1 MCIINFILIVIQ
13 IIKILNQDEFLFPI
27 LTNLL
32 QRNKFFFE
40 RYVSLEI
47 LNNNTSYN
55 ICSEALINTVKN
67 KTTVSDF
74 LNLFFFTGKDINDIG
89 SERECLDRESD
100 YIILGYNHYKDNL
113 FYNKKIDRIKF
124 LSFLYQPINF
134 LGICLHKNCSNFF
147 IEVFFGKNELLYV
160 VENDLKIHFIYKN
173 YTLNEKKKKNNNN
186 GYYDFKKAKYTILI
200 IIFSIIGIKII
211 AKGIQIRFY
220 PQGYELEGK
229 GKIKIKDFNISLSNS
244 INSCVKND
252 VSQKENKNTSNSITE
267 KSKIEEYLELY
278 SGDAKYN
285 REFDRQSL
293 FSKKIRFLKY
303 LDIFD
308 NFKVLIGKYNRY
320 YNSVG
325 LEKLIF
331 IRFITMFILTYIHI
345 IIVIINFPYR
355 DNYDFDIFNGLET
368 FVYKLFNNGTTFY
381 IIIEGSIFSYK
392 LMCELDKNRD
402 SPFYI
407 LKKFILLSIPKMI
420 FFYLSFF
427 FFKYFYF
434 YFISLS
440 ETTQVFNYYHHFL
453 IMNRKCLNYTYKLFI
468 PFIFPL
474 QDFQSTLIRENEE
487 ENFCYEYVNIMYN
500 EYHCFIIMLLLFIIS
515 YKLKKKKFDKL
526 MTTFI
531 FILFIIFQIIIFLKG
546 EDHRKIGL
554 YKKNPILE
562 NEMSPKYSTGEHDF
576 FYKLYN
582 KLFFQNYY
590 EKYLPSTLFFYHLG
604 FLLGICNFYIT
615 INSIK
620 KKNKPHKIIYNYPFS
635 YIYSEFYKY
644 ISHYIIFFISCI
656 LMIIC
661 SLSFFL
667 SKKEMDDDDKKEY
680 NMFGG
685 AFKENIFKFNPYEWF
700 YFSFEKGFFG
710 ILFFLIIAFFIK
722 QKIYITT
729 FNVFNFLDRIS
740 FTYYCLLD
748 GIIYFILSLCFKIR
762 NLDAQSTFYLTLALY
777 FIGSF
782 ISFIVV
788 SVFEYSGRVLVK
800 HFLRKF

>member
-1 MCIINFILIVIQ
+1 MSILNFILILIQ
-13 IIKILNQDEFLFPI
+13 IIKILNQDDFIFPKIQI
-27 LTNLL
+27 LLKQN
-32 QRNKFFFE
+32 RHFFE
-40 RYVSLEI
+40 RYVSQEI
-47 LNNNTSYN
+47 LGNDSYQICNNSIASMLDEDGPIYN
-55 ICSEALINTVKN
+55 FSNI
-67 KTTVSDF
+67 
-74 LNLFFFTGKDINDIG
+74 FFFSGKDTNDIG
-89 SERECLDRESD
+89 SERECLDRKGD
-100 YIILGYNHYKDNL
+100 YIIIGYNHYKDNL
-113 FYNKKIDRIKF
+113 FYNNKIDRIKL

-134 LGICLHKNCSNFF
+134 IGMCFQNCSDFLIN
-147 IEVFFGKNELLYV
+147 VFFSENPLLYV
-160 VENDLKIHFIYKN
+160 AENDLKIHIVYKN
-173 YTLNEKKKKNNNN
+173 YTLNEKKIKDNNIND
-186 GYYDFKKAKYTILI
+186 YYDFKNAKYPILI

-211 AKGIQIRFY
+211 AKGIQIHFY
-220 PQGYELEGK
+220 PRGYELEGK
-229 GKIKIKDFNISLSNS
+229 GKIKIKDFNISFSNS

-252 VSQKENKNTSNSITE
+252 VSQIENRNISNSVTK

-331 IRFITMFILTYIHI
+331 IRFIIMFILTYIHI
-345 IIVIINFPYR
+345 VIVIINFPYR

-531 FILFIIFQIIIFLKG
+531 FILFIIFQILIFLKG

-576 FYKLYN
+576 FYKLYI
-582 KLFFQNYY
+582 
-590 EKYLPSTLFFYHLG
+590 
-604 FLLGICNFYIT
+604 FLLLC
-615 INSIK
+615 
-620 KKNKPHKIIYNYPFS
+620 
-635 YIYSEFYKY
+635 
-644 ISHYIIFFISCI
+644 FFII
-656 LMIIC
+656 
-661 SLSFFL
+661 
-667 SKKEMDDDDKKEY
+667 
-680 NMFGG
+680 
-685 AFKENIFKFNPYEWF
+685 
-700 YFSFEKGFFG
+700 
-710 ILFFLIIAFFIK
+710 
-722 QKIYITT
+722 
-729 FNVFNFLDRIS
+729 
-740 FTYYCLLD
+740 
-748 GIIYFILSLCFKIR
+748 
-762 NLDAQSTFYLTLALY
+762 
-777 FIGSF
+777 
-782 ISFIVV
+782 
-788 SVFEYSGRVLVK
+788 
-800 HFLRKF
+800 